1 MKKILSN
8 LLTAVVIAAVL
19 TVILG
24 SVYVVN
30 PNEYVAVRQLGK
42 IVRVD
47 NTPGLRFKLP
57 VIQTIQRISGKVII
71 YDIDESDVIT
81 RDKKSMIADNFVLWR
96 VTDPMAYIRT
106 LNAIEAR
113 AEERIDAAVYNAL
126 KNTISSM
133 NQDDIIQA
141 TGEKLTNMITTAANK
156 DIGQYGLE
164 IVTSQIKMLGI
175 PSDNEAAVYERMIS
189 ERQNIAASYVAEGEA
204 EAQKF
209 RNATDREAA
218 VIRAEAEKQ
227 AALLEAEGEEAYL
240 QILREAY
247 DNPEKAE
254 FYEYLRGLESLKASF
269 TGEGRKVLV
278 LDKDS
283 ELAQILYGN

>member
-1 MKKILSN
+1 MKKIISN

-96 VTDPMAYIRT
+96 VTDPMTYIRT

-204 EAQKF
+204 EAQKI

>member
-141 TGEKLTNMITTAANK
+141 TGEKLNK

-204 EAQKF
+204 EAQKI

>member
-71 YDIDESDVIT
+71 YDIEESDVIT
-81 RDKKSMIADNFVLWR
+81 RDKKSMIADNFVLWK

-204 EAQKF
+204 EAQKI

-218 VIRAEAEKQ
+218 VILAEAEKQ

>member
-1 MKKILSN
+1 MKKLLSN

-204 EAQKF
+204 EAQKI

>member
-57 VIQTIQRISGKVII
+57 VIQTIQRFSGKVII

-204 EAQKF
+204 EAQKI

-247 DNPEKAE
+247 DNPEQAE